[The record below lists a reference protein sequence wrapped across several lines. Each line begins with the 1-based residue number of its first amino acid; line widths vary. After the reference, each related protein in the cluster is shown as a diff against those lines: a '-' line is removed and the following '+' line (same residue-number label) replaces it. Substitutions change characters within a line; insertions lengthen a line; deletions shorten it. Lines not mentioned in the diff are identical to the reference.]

1 MTLILRLGSAFTDTS
16 LPFLQKDAALPGA
29 GGVQL
34 FDFKNPGSYPSQS
47 GTFSSGQQF
56 QTLVSTNSVAQSYAE
71 ADSAGTFNA
80 STGALTGTLDLSPVV
95 NDPFVIDDV
104 SHNYCFSWWFNLPTN
119 TANNQKLAESPAGS
133 SRSFQVLS
141 TNLGAGLT
149 GFNFNHWGQ
158 TSNAKTTAFSYAGGS
173 VFRMGYAWQWS
184 GSNWQ
189 SKSVANNGT
198 PSAWGDISGL
208 TDSSVGLYNTASNHP
223 FVINFGSTSVG
234 GAVYRL
240 LIEDLTESGRTPEE
254 VWDADWAVG
263 NGRFS

>member
-1 MTLILRLGSAFTDTS
+1 MTLILRLGSSFTDTS
-16 LPFLQKDAALPGA
+16 LPFLQKDSALPDA

-47 GTFSSGQQF
+47 ATFNSGEPF
-56 QTLVSTNSVAQSYAE
+56 QTLVSTNTVTQSYAE
-71 ADSAGTFNA
+71 ADSAGTFSSA
-80 STGALTGTLDLSPVV
+80 TGALTGELDLSPVAS
-95 NDPFVIDDV
+95 DPFVIDDV
-104 SHNYCFSWWFNLPTN
+104 SHNYCFSWWFKLPTT
-119 TANNQKLAESPAGS
+119 TANNLKLAESPAGGN
-133 SRSFQVLS
+133 RSFQVLS
-141 TNLGAGLT
+141 INAGSGLT

-158 TSNAKTTAFSYAGGS
+158 TSNARTTGFTYAGGS

-198 PSAWGDISGL
+198 PSAWANISGL
-208 TDSSVGLYNTASNHP
+208 TDSNVGLYNTASTNP
-223 FVINFGSTSVG
+223 FLINFGSASVG
-234 GAVYRL
+234 GSVYRL